1 MLTEMLNHNQT
12 KAKEFTLVMLN
23 IFIHFTPPHFFILV
37 FTCSIRV
44 VSSFENSIDLN
55 EMTLSEL
62 SQLMEPED
70 VATVRSSELLAK
82 LQLEDLNLIL
92 RDRRLCWF
100 GPVELSSGAN
110 RTVCDIQ
117 IEGRRGKGGPNLH
130 GRN

>member
-1 MLTEMLNHNQT
+1 MLTGMLNHNQT

-37 FTCSIRV
+37 LTCSIRV
-44 VSSFENSIDLN
+44 VSSFENSRDLN

-100 GPVELSSGAN
+100 GPVERSSGAV

-117 IEGRRGKGGPNLH
+117 IEGRRGKGGPSLH